1 MMKNNVIFKSTVLLQ
16 LQNVLK
22 GESQTEPLRVRDYE
36 RDAMTQR
43 YPFCRR
49 VRLYGGAGK
58 DSDDMRRPITGSSL

>member
-1 MMKNNVIFKSTVLLQ
+1 MKNNVIFKPTVLLQ

-22 GESQTEPLRVRDYE
+22 GESQTEPLQVRDYE

-58 DSDDMRRPITGSSL
+58 DSDDMRRLITGSSL